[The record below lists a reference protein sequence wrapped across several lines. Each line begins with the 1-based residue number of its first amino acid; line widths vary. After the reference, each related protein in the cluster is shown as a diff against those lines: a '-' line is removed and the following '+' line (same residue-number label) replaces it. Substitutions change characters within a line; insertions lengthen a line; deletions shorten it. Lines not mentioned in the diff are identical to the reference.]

1 MTTENSSAAV
11 DVETAGR
18 TLQVV
23 FRPDAGPLLAGG
35 PAYLDGTVSLVRG
48 DPVGLLASAARATGR
63 SREYV
68 FTADGPGGTPLRDPF
83 ADAIEIGGIE
93 TPRPLTTSAPVTEH
107 LLLNQFL
114 TLEDLRDGISDGDST
129 DLIVECSRVLR
140 LEGVPQQDA
149 PRATAAVHLLI
160 RRDDATLARYYRQ
173 QADAIMATQQF
184 DVMREQR
191 LTELFS
197 ARTEL
202 ARHALS
208 SLTDH
213 PDGYVAARA
222 RQALAALS

>member
-1 MTTENSSAAV
+1 MTTENSSATA

-23 FRPDAGPLLAGG
+23 FTPDAGPLLAGG
-35 PAYLDGTVSLVRG
+35 PAYLDGVVSLGMG

-63 SREYV
+63 SREYT
-68 FTADGPGGTPLRDPF
+68 FTADGPDGAPLRDPF
-83 ADAIEIGGIE
+83 ADAVEIGGIE
-93 TPRPLTTSAPVTEH
+93 TSRPLTTNAPVTEH

-114 TLEDLRDGISDGDST
+114 TLEDLRDGIPDGHAA
-129 DLIVECSRVLR
+129 DLVLECSRMLR

-160 RRDDATLARYYRQ
+160 RRDDAALASYYRQ
-173 QADAIMATQQF
+173 QADAVMAAKQF
-184 DVMREQR
+184 DVVREQR
-191 LTELFS
+191 LVELFS
-197 ARTEL
+197 ARNEL
-202 ARHALS
+202 ARDALS

-222 RQALAALS
+222 RQALAALG